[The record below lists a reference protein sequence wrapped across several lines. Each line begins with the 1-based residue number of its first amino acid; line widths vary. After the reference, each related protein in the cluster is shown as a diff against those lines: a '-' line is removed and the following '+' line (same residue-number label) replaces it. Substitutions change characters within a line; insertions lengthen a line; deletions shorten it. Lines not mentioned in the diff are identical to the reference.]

1 MTVTCS
7 ATEYPKYEPFGPNL
21 KTGIFV
27 SRLNECTV
35 VVKGEMMV
43 VEMMMLMRKKSGK

>member
-35 VVKGEMMV
+35 VEGEVMV
-43 VEMMMLMRKKSGK
+43 LVMMMLRRRKSGK

>member
-35 VVKGEMMV
+35 VGEVMAV
-43 VEMMMLMRKKSGK
+43 MMMLMRRKSGK

>member
-27 SRLNECTV
+27 SRLNDCTV
-35 VVKGEMMV
+35 VWEV
-43 VEMMMLMRKKSGK
+43 MMMLMKRKSGK